1 MIFVILVFLLNF
13 ITNIQGYEEYLLDGF
28 DEKQNCENKTAIKI
42 LEKEGRCKEGK
53 SLDNCKIRLSEV
65 LRDKCSATKVLNV
78 SKYLKVNFGQ
88 SQLWSK
94 SLVRKFAL
102 NVTVHC
108 EGAFTHWGYRLDVKI
123 NLPQD
128 GQFVRTL
135 SANRVPKRS
144 ETPILHTRRS
154 KFVVFA

>member
-88 SQLWSK
+88 SLWCE
-94 SLVRKFAL
+94 SLL
-102 NVTVHC
+102 
-108 EGAFTHWGYRLDVKI
+108 
-123 NLPQD
+123 
-128 GQFVRTL
+128 
-135 SANRVPKRS
+135 
-144 ETPILHTRRS
+144 
-154 KFVVFA
+154 